1 MSQLKQVTFH
11 RRGPAAGAS
20 SAAVTCD
27 ESDASGE
34 RAARIVL
41 IDDDEVFLPAQVR
54 QALSASRTEITSAKT
69 GAAGVDLV
77 RGDRPDLVLLGLRLP
92 DQAGFAVYEEIRAI
106 DALVPVI
113 FLASAVSA
121 DSAIEAMRRGAC
133 DYLCKPLDVRRLQ
146 QAVVEALSVA
156 CDRRHLVDVPE
167 DDAEIDGRATFIG
180 RSQAILEVCKAIG
193 LVSAQDVAV
202 LIIGETGT
210 GKEVAA
216 RALHRHSARAAAP
229 FLALNCAA
237 IPENLLE
244 SELFGHERGAFT
256 GADRRSVGK
265 FEQCSGGTILLDE
278 IGDMPLHLQAKILR
292 LLQEQVFQRVGGNDT
307 IRTDVRVIAATHR
320 DLCTLVSEGRFRADL
335 FYRLAVC
342 TIGLPP
348 LRERRDDLPLL
359 AHHFLSQYG
368 RELGRDV
375 RDIAPAAM
383 EQLCAYAWPGNVR
396 ELQSVLK
403 QALLRARGRVLRPAF
418 LPDLSR
424 RAGGP
429 APSTEHLDLD
439 GFISGHLGPETN
451 DLYDVT
457 HREVDRLLLARAI
470 EHANGSQRQ
479 AAQLLGISRQTMRFR
494 LRTLAMRVARTV
506 AANDGAGIN

>member
-1 MSQLKQVTFH
+1 MAQLEQVTLH
-11 RRGPAAGAS
+11 RRGHAVGAS

-27 ESDASGE
+27 ESGAPGE
-34 RAARIVL
+34 RAARILV
-41 IDDDEVFLPAQVR
+41 IDDDDVLLPAQIR
-54 QALSASRTEITSAKT
+54 RALSTSRPQIRSATT

-77 RGDRPDLVLLGLRLP
+77 RSDRPDLVLLDLRLS
-92 DQAGFAVYEEIRAI
+92 DQAGFAVYEEIRAV

-113 FLASAVSA
+113 FLASASSV

-133 DYLCKPLDVRRLQ
+133 DYLCKPLDARRLQ
-146 QAVVEALSVA
+146 QAVGEALSVA
-156 CDRRHLVDVPE
+156 ADRGHRVEAPK
-167 DDAEIDGRATFIG
+167 DDAEVDGQATFIG
-180 RSQAILEVCKAIG
+180 RSQPILEVCKAIG

-202 LIIGETGT
+202 LITGETGT

-265 FEQCSGGTILLDE
+265 FERCSGGTILLDE

-292 LLQEQVFQRVGGNDT
+292 LLQEQAFQRVGGSET

-320 DLCTLVSEGRFRADL
+320 DLRTLISEGGFRADL

-342 TIGLPP
+342 TIDLPP

-359 AHHFLSQYG
+359 AHHFLGQYG

-375 RDIAPAAM
+375 RDIAAEAM
-383 EQLCAYAWPGNVR
+383 ERLCAYAWPGNVR
-396 ELQSVLK
+396 ELQSVMK
-403 QALLRARGRVLRPAF
+403 QALLRARGSVLHRAF

-424 RAGGP
+424 RPGGP

-439 GFISGHLGPETN
+439 GFISGHLGPETT

-457 HREVDRLLLARAI
+457 HREVDRLLLARAL

-494 LRTLAMRVARTV
+494 LRTLAMHVAHTV
-506 AANDGAGIN
+506 AVNDDVAIN